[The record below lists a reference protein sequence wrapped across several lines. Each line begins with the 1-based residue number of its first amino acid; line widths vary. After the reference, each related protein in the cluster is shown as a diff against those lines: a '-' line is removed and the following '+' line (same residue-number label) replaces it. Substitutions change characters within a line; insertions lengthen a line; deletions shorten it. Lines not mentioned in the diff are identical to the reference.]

1 MVPILYESNEAAF
14 TSNGIGRL
22 ADCVSCLVTEERNG
36 IYEVEFQYPVTGRLF
51 NEIIEDRIIS
61 VTHDDTKTR
70 QPFIIYRR
78 SAPINGL
85 VTFNAHH
92 VSYNLSHCILQPFTA
107 SSVSEAF
114 TLMASKSITPCGFTF
129 WTDKVT
135 SGNFAVTVPISIKE
149 ILGGVEGSILDV
161 YGGGEYEWDKYT
173 VKLYQNR
180 GTNSGV
186 TIRYKKN
193 LTDLTQERDISEMY
207 NSVVPYW
214 TNGET
219 TVTLG
224 TSVVSMSGIST
235 VVAVPLD
242 MSGDFDEAPTT
253 TQLRNAAQSRL
264 NGSDAWSPDENITV
278 NFVALWQTD
287 EYADVAVLQRVK
299 LCDTVT
305 IIHPEL
311 NLSAQAKVIRV
322 VYNTLLEKYD
332 EIELGNAKTSFA
344 DTITKAIETSVVKNV
359 PSMSMMQAA
368 IEHATALITGGLGGH
383 VVYTLNADGEPEE
396 ILIMDTDNVQTAVN
410 VIRINKNGIGF
421 STSGYNGPFT
431 TAWTIDGHF
440 NADFI
445 TAGHLSA
452 NLINAGTMSANRI
465 LGGTMKLGGSGNG
478 NGKLE
483 IYDANGNRIG
493 TLDNN
498 GADLTGNI
506 VLNSNRFWAQ
516 IGNHYAYLFIN
527 ANTGF
532 DWDNPYAMNMF
543 RKDTSNRITS
553 MCVFAESSA
562 GSVFQESVITNKGT
576 FARAITLS
584 SSNDLDGS
592 TEPTVTKRFLETFD
606 SDGWGLRYWLGS
618 DYDYRLNLKSYN
630 VRLMSDDKTAYID
643 LEGRDG
649 YEQFI
654 IRAGDYGFRFG
665 VGVVQVTFNGS
676 TWLNLTTSSAKKYKK
691 NIKPISKALDYH
703 KLLDLPVVEF
713 EYRKNADV
721 QYIDLKDQKIPGFLA
736 EDVAEI
742 YPAAS
747 IHNPQ
752 TGELES
758 WDERRILPGM
768 LALIQEQKKQIDDLT
783 ARLEALEAKL

>member
-1 MVPILYESNEAAF
+1 MIPILYESTETSF

-36 IYEVEFQYPVTGRLF
+36 IFEVEFQYPVTGRLF
-51 NEIIEDRIIS
+51 DEITEGRIIS

-114 TLMASKSITPCGFTF
+114 TLMASKSITQCDFTF

-161 YGGGEYEWDKYT
+161 YGGGEYAWDKYT

-180 GTNSGV
+180 GTDSGV

-193 LTDLTQERDISEMY
+193 LTDLTQERDTSGMY

-214 TNGET
+214 TNGEE

-242 MSGDFDEAPTT
+242 MSGDFENAPTT
-253 TQLRNAAQSRL
+253 TQLRNAAQTKL
-264 NGSDAWSPDENITV
+264 NNSGAWSPDENITV

-287 EYADVAVLQRVK
+287 EYENVAILQRVK

-322 VYNTLLEKYD
+322 VYNSLMDKYD

-344 DTITKAIETSVVKNV
+344 DTITKAIESSVVKSV

-368 IEHATALITGGLGGH
+368 IDHATALITGGLGGH

-410 VIRINKNGIGF
+410 VIRINQNGIGF

-452 NLINAGTMSANRI
+452 NLINAGTMLADRI

-493 TLDNN
+493 IIDNT
-498 GADLTGNI
+498 GANITGNTI
-506 VLNSNRFWAQ
+506 LHADTFYAQVGNSHSYVFVN
-516 IGNHYAYLFIN
+516 AYN
-527 ANTGF
+527 GF
-532 DWDNPYAMNMF
+532 DWDTPYGLNLYKKNSNGYM
-543 RKDTSNRITS
+543 TSL
-553 MCVFAESSA
+553 CVFVESS
-562 GSVFQESVITNKGT
+562 GGNNFQESIVTNKNA
-576 FARAITLS
+576 FYRAITLS
-584 SSNDLDGS
+584 SDSNIDTS
-592 TEPTVTKRFLETFD
+592 TAVSVSKRFLESFD
-606 SDGWGLRYWLGS
+606 SDGWGLRYWEGS

-630 VRLMSDDKTAYID
+630 VRLTSNDKTAYID

-649 YEQFI
+649 YEAFV

-721 QYIDLKDQKIPGFLA
+721 QYIDLKNQKIPGFLA
-736 EDVAEI
+736 EDVEEI

-768 LALIQEQKKQIDDLT
+768 LALIQEQQKKIDDLT
-783 ARLEALEAKL
+783 ARLEALEAKI

>member
-1 MVPILYESNEAAF
+1 MIPILYESTETSF

-36 IYEVEFQYPVTGRLF
+36 IFEVEFQYPVTGKLYS
-51 NEIIEDRIIS
+51 EITEGRIIS

-70 QPFIIYRR
+70 QPFVIYRR
-78 SAPINGL
+78 SAPIDGL

-92 VSYNLSHCILQPFTA
+92 ISYALAHCILQPFTA
-107 SSVSEAF
+107 SSISEAF
-114 TLMASKSITPCGFTF
+114 SLMAGKSITPCAFTF

-135 SGNFAVTVPISIKE
+135 SASFKVSVPISIKE

-161 YGGGEYEWDKYT
+161 FGGGEYQWDKYT

-180 GTNSGV
+180 GTDSGV
-186 TIRYKKN
+186 TIRYGKN
-193 LTDLTQERDISEMY
+193 LTDLTQERDTSGMY
-207 NSVVPYW
+207 NSVIPYW

-219 TVTLG
+219 VVTLG
-224 TSVVSMSGIST
+224 TSVVSMSGVSN

-242 MSGDFDEAPTT
+242 LSGDFDEAPTT
-253 TQLRNAAQSRL
+253 TQLRNAAQTKL
-264 NGSDAWSPDENITV
+264 NNSDAWTPDENITID
-278 NFVALWQTD
+278 FVALWQTD
-287 EYADVAVLQRVK
+287 EYKDVAILQRVK
-299 LCDTVT
+299 LCDTITV
-305 IIHPEL
+305 IHPEL
-311 NLSAQAKVIRV
+311 NISAQAKVIKT
-322 VYNTLLEKYD
+322 VYNTLLDKYD
-332 EIELGNAKTSFA
+332 QIEVGQPKTNFSDTVAKAVESA
-344 DTITKAIETSVVKNV
+344 VLQAV
-359 PSMSMMQAA
+359 PSVGMMQAA
-368 IEHATALITGGLGGH
+368 IDHATELITGGLGGY
-383 VVYTLNADGEPEE
+383 VVMSFNASGEPEE
-396 ILIMDTDNVQTAVN
+396 ILIMDTDDVQTAVN

-445 TAGHLSA
+445 TAGHISA
-452 NLINAGTMSANRI
+452 NLINAGTMSADRI

-483 IYDANGNRIG
+483 IYDANGNLIG
-493 TLDNN
+493 TLDNT
-498 GADLTGNI
+498 GANLTGEI
-506 VLNSNRFWAQ
+506 MMKASNFFATV
-516 IGNHYAYLFIN
+516 GSSYAYVFLSTFS
-527 ANTGF
+527 GF
-532 DWDNPYAMNMF
+532 SWANPYALNLYK
-543 RKDTSNRITS
+543 KDSNNKTTSL
-553 MCVFAESSA
+553 CVFLENSA
-562 GSVFQESVITNKGT
+562 GFQESILTNKG
-576 FARAITLS
+576 AYYRPVTLS
-584 SSNDLDGS
+584 SDSDLDS
-592 TEPTVTKRFLETFD
+592 SSAVNVSKRMLEVFD
-606 SDGWGLRYWLGS
+606 SDGYGIRYWK
-618 DYDYRLNLKSYN
+618 DPDFDFRLNLRNYN

-649 YEQFI
+649 YEQFTI
-654 IRAGDYGFRFG
+654 IAGKNGLRFG

-691 NIKPISKALDYH
+691 NINPISKALDYH

-713 EYRKNADV
+713 EYRKSASV
-721 QYIDLKDQKIPGFLA
+721 QYIDLQGQKIPGFLA

-747 IHNPQ
+747 IHNPE
-752 TGELES
+752 TGDLES

-783 ARLEALEAKL
+783 ARIEKLEAKI